1 MGYNRFQIGCV
12 IVEYD
17 LFNATTFIQNLTYV
31 RFGKILVSFWHSFM
45 SISRDRNNVLKVS
58 FKTWDSQILSYT
70 PFHFSFTVPLKLL
83 CLKGTGSVISID
95 SPCKDDNVRFTILYP
110 LNKTLYK
117 TTQMPFYVYLEK
129 NEYFMSKEGFKNSS
143 VNIYFLRLLINKS

>member
-1 MGYNRFQIGCV
+1 MLLKIQGGGLRHSLSGGRMSSPPSIHPCLPNPHSSLEILIIGL
-12 IVEYD
+12 ESKKGD
-17 LFNATTFIQNLTYV
+17 N
-31 RFGKILVSFWHSFM
+31 
-45 SISRDRNNVLKVS
+45 
-58 FKTWDSQILSYT
+58 KTKQ
-70 PFHFSFTVPLKLL
+70 KLRR
-83 CLKGTGSVISID
+83 LKGPMSAISSD
-95 SPCKDDNVRFTILYP
+95 PPCKDDNVRFTILYP